1 MSAELKTKVGMF
13 DCRDAFAT
21 SLDEMAAADQRI
33 VAVVNDSVSST
44 KLKGFRGKYPGR
56 FVNVGIAEQ
65 NMLGVGAG
73 LANGGLVPFVCGASC
88 FLTARS
94 MEQLKVDLGYAKNN
108 VKLCGMSSGMAYGEL
123 GPTHHSIEDL
133 AWTRVIPNLTV
144 VVPADPV
151 ETRSAMFWA
160 AQHIGPVFIR
170 LSRMPVPVVHDA
182 DYTFTPGKAVT
193 LHEGCD
199 VTVIANGVL
208 VHRALDA
215 AKRLAKHGISARVIN
230 MSSIAPLDRQT
241 IVKAARE
248 TRGIVTVE
256 EHSIYGG
263 LGGAVA
269 EVVALEC
276 PIRMKILGVP
286 GVFAPTG
293 SPEFLL
299 EHFGLTADGIEEA
312 AKQLLKEP
320 VPHLDKAVAG

>member
-1 MSAELKTKVGMF
+1 MSAEVTTKTGMF
-13 DCRDAFAT
+13 DCRDAFAA
-21 SLDEMAAADQRI
+21 SLEEMAATNPTI
-33 VAVVNDSVSST
+33 TAVVNDSVSST
-44 KLKGFRGKYPGR
+44 KLKGFRGKYPKR

-88 FLTARS
+88 FVTARS

-144 VVPADPV
+144 IVPADPV

-160 AQHIGPVFIR
+160 AQHKGPVFVR
-170 LSRMPVPVVHDA
+170 LSRMPVPIVHA
-182 DYTFTPGKAVT
+182 SDYVFSPGKAVT
-193 LHEGCD
+193 LREGND

-208 VHRALDA
+208 VHRALETA
-215 AKRLAKHGISARVIN
+215 ERLAKDGISARVIN
-230 MSSIAPLDRQT
+230 MSSMAPIDRET
-241 IVKAARE
+241 IVQAAKE
-248 TRGIVTVE
+248 TAGIVTVE
-256 EHSIYGG
+256 EHSVYGG

-269 EVVALEC
+269 EIVALEH
-276 PIRMKILGVP
+276 PTRMKILGVP

-293 SPEFLL
+293 SAEFLL
-299 EHFGLTADGIEEA
+299 EHFGLTAAGIEQA
-312 AKQLLKEP
+312 AKELLAKR
-320 VPHLDKAVAG
+320 VIAG